1 MREVRK
7 KMHKQIVEKY
17 KYNNLSRLLAILANT
32 VPLILGIIFL
42 LLSEYTLLQFMGVLL
57 IAMFSCM
64 ILSLCLFKCLLIYEN
79 KVVIEWFLLNKDEI
93 QKKDLNASLYIHKEA
108 FKSFF

>member
-64 ILSLCLFKCLLIYEN
+64 ILSLCLFKCLL
-79 KVVIEWFLLNKDEI
+79 K
-93 QKKDLNASLYIHKEA
+93 
-108 FKSFF
+108 